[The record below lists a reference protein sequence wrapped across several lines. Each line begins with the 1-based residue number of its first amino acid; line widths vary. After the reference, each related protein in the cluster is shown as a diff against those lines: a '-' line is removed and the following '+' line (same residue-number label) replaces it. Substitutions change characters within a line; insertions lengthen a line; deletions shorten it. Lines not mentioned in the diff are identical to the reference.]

1 MLPRY
6 DSLAGGGGGA
16 HFLPLV
22 KDNLLQDAE
31 LPVPGYERAIP
42 AVILKVAE
50 DVAQWARIG

>member
-1 MLPRY
+1 MEFLIG
-6 DSLAGGGGGA
+6 S
-16 HFLPLV
+16 LPLV